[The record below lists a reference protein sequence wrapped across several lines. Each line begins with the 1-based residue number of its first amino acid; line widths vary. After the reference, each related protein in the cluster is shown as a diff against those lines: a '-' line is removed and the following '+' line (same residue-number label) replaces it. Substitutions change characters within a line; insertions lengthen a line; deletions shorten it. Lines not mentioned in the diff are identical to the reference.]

1 MVFNIVNQSL
11 EKNAGQNKIKFTQKR
26 KVSEKEVSCKIT
38 KLVKATHKSV
48 TPVPPDP
55 PSN

>member
-26 KVSEKEVSCKIT
+26 KGSEKEVSCKIT

-48 TPVPPDP
+48 TPVPPNP